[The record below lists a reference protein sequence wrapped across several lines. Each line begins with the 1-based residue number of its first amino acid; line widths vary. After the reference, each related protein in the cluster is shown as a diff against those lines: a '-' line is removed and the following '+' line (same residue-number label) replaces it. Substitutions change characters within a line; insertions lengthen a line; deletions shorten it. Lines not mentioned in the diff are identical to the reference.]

1 MPWYWTDDLARLLID
16 AGKVDE
22 RAVADWLSAPVAIRS
37 EEEEDSLRVAASL
50 LPDEGEEAEP
60 PSLALAA

>member
-16 AGKVDE
+16 AGKVAE
-22 RAVADWLSAPVAIRS
+22 RAVANWLSAPVAIRS
-37 EEEEDSLRVAASL
+37 EQEDSLAVAASL
-50 LPDEGEEAEP
+50 LPDDGEDGEP

>member
-37 EEEEDSLRVAASL
+37 EEEDSLRVAASL